1 MRCPYCQAND
11 TRVINSRPSDE
22 GKAIRRRR
30 ECTACRRR
38 FTTYERAQLE
48 ALLVVKRDGRREA
61 FDPNKLLRGLT
72 LACEKRP
79 VSEETLRRFAFG
91 LEDELRSAEV
101 SSDEIGRRAMI
112 FLRGL
117 DEVAYIRFAS
127 VYRQFDDAQ
136 AFVEEVR
143 TLSKK
148 GEL

>member
-1 MRCPYCQAND
+1 
-11 TRVINSRPSDE
+11 VINSRPSDE

-101 SSDEIGRRAMI
+101 SSDEVGRRAMI

>member
-101 SSDEIGRRAMI
+101 SSDEVGRRAMI

>member
-1 MRCPYCQAND
+1 VRCPYCRANQ

-22 GKAIRRRR
+22 SKAIRRRR
-30 ECTACRRR
+30 ECAACRRR

-79 VSEETLRRFAFG
+79 VSDESLRRFAFG
-91 LEDELRSAEV
+91 LEDELRAAEV
-101 SSDEIGRRAMI
+101 TSDEIGRRAMV

-117 DEVAYIRFAS
+117 DQVAYIRFAS
-127 VYRQFDDAQ
+127 VYRQFDHPE

-143 TLSKK
+143 TLTKK
-148 GEL
+148 GEI